1 MLLSS
6 ITSDRLILLD
16 KPWQHRADILQ
27 RLCRLLAEQGVVSDE
42 NAFLEAVWQRERLS
56 ETGFEQGIAIP
67 HGKSPVV
74 TRPAFAA
81 VRLTAPVA
89 DWPTMDG
96 EDKVDLVFLLAVP
109 DGDPGAHLR
118 LLSSLSLLLMEEHHV
133 AALKAAATPAA
144 FLAILDSSHSAA
156 APHVTD
162 ARQPTLIVITSCPAG
177 IAHTYMS
184 AEALEKA
191 GAARGIRVL
200 SEKQGAN
207 GVEDEVTAEQ
217 IAQADGVIFAA
228 TLPPKGKARFNG
240 KKYVSTTVSEPLKNA
255 DGLIDRVLHHPDGI
269 LAVGEEEAP
278 ATGSGK
284 KSFPARLYQGVSS
297 GISYMIPVIVAAG
310 LMIGIGQVGASLF
323 GVVNISDAAY
333 AAHPRPLLVVLHG
346 LTLYGTMIMKFM
358 YPVFS
363 AYMAYSIAD
372 RPGLVPGFI
381 GGAFAGGLHYLF
393 WSIGGG
399 IPSGF
404 LGALMLGLVAGVVA
418 DYLNKHIR
426 LHKNLQAMKPMLI
439 VPGLTVLVIFF
450 INLYLVD
457 PVFGGINHFFQQT
470 IIAHGN
476 SGALML
482 AVIIASLTAF
492 DLGGPVNKSAGAIA
506 IGLAADHIYPLTS
519 RVLGIVIPPIGI
531 GLATLLDKYLV
542 RQRVFDENQR
552 VTGTTSLILGFLA
565 IGEGAIPFMLKNP
578 LITISINIGGAVLGA
593 VTAISLGSVQWYP
606 LPAVWGWP
614 LVENLPAYL
623 IGLLA
628 GVAFIAVTNVFVRY
642 ALIRAGKMHIE
653 SQE

>member
-6 ITSDRLILLD
+6 ITSEKLILLD
-16 KPWQHRADILQ
+16 KPWQQRAVILEN
-27 RLCRLLAEQGVVSDE
+27 LCRLLAEQGMVSDE
-42 NAFLEAVWQRERLS
+42 KAFLEAVWQRENLS
-56 ETGFEQGIAIP
+56 ETGFEQGIALP
-67 HGKSPVV
+67 HGKSATVI
-74 TRPAFAA
+74 RPAFAA
-81 VRLTAPVA
+81 VRLARPVT
-89 DWPTMDG
+89 DWPTLDG
-96 EDKVDLVFLLAVP
+96 EDNVELVFLLAVP
-109 DGDPGAHLR
+109 DGDPNAHLR
-118 LLSSLSLLLMEEHHV
+118 LLSSLSLLLMEETNV

-144 FLAILDSSHSAA
+144 FLAILDRPAGA
-156 APHVTD
+156 DTPRVTPAPQTS
-162 ARQPTLIVITSCPAG
+162 LIVITSCPAG

-191 GAARGIRVL
+191 GAARGIRVW

-207 GVEDEVTAEQ
+207 GVEDEVTPAQ
-217 IAQADGVIFAA
+217 IQQADGVIFAA
-228 TLPPKGKARFNG
+228 TLPPKGKARFHG
-240 KKYVSTTVSEPLKNA
+240 KKYVATTVSEPLRNA

-269 LAVGEEEAP
+269 LAADAP
-278 ATGSGK
+278 AAPPGATGL
-284 KSFPARLYQGVSS
+284 SFPARLYQGVSS

-310 LMIGIGQVGASLF
+310 LMIGIGQVGASLG

-333 AAHPRPLLVVLHG
+333 ASDPRPLLVVLHA
-346 LTLYGTMIMKFM
+346 LTLYGNMIMKFM
-358 YPVFS
+358 YPVFA
-363 AYMAYSIAD
+363 AYMAYSLAD

-381 GGAFAGGLHYLF
+381 GGAFAGGLHFIF
-393 WSIGGG
+393 WSSGGG
-399 IPSGF
+399 VPSGF
-404 LGALMLGLVAGVVA
+404 LGALILGLVAGVVA

-450 INLYLVD
+450 INLWLVD
-457 PVFGGINHFFQQT
+457 PVFGGINHFLQQA

-506 IGLAADHIYPLTS
+506 IGLAADHIYPLTA

-578 LITISINIGGAVLGA
+578 LITIPINIAGAMIGA
-593 VTAISLGSVQWYP
+593 VTAICLGSVQWYP

-623 IGLLA
+623 IGLVA
-628 GVAFIAVTNVFVRY
+628 GVVFIAVANVFVRY
-642 ALIRAGKMHIE
+642 ALIKTGKIRLE
-653 SQE
+653 NQE